1 MLDFC
6 KNKYHISCKKMEFQ
20 ICNFYTE
27 IQLLP
32 YGEIVHTFQYT
43 FLCCQFCVFIRI
55 EIANK
60 RQPWLCLCNS
70 SDLSGDLIFI

>member
-43 FLCCQFCVFIRI
+43 FLCC
-55 EIANK
+55 
-60 RQPWLCLCNS
+60 
-70 SDLSGDLIFI
+70 